1 MFAYKEGFLPVKR
14 NLYEA
19 LDSEQGYHRFGQRCH
34 FVDPFSSET
43 QAAITVPTEEALKA
57 VDFAAL
63 QAKYEFP
70 AIMQI
75 KLKFFSWFESTLRD
89 IMERQQKPLPVE
101 ESDDESL
108 EMAPQ
113 DPPSA
118 TETQNAVAALCIDE
132 DVQVDNPQRKLQ
144 CIMCK
149 LKGELTVTGRLIPFQ
164 VN

>member
-1 MFAYKEGFLPVKR
+1 
-14 NLYEA
+14 
-19 LDSEQGYHRFGQRCH
+19 
-34 FVDPFSSET
+34 
-43 QAAITVPTEEALKA
+43 
-57 VDFAAL
+57 
-63 QAKYEFP
+63 
-70 AIMQI
+70 
-75 KLKFFSWFESTLRD
+75 
-89 IMERQQKPLPVE
+89 MERQQKPLPVE

-118 TETQNAVAALCIDE
+118 TETQNAGAALCTDE
-132 DVQVDNPQRKLQ
+132 DIQVDNPQRKLQ